1 MTKRDRV
8 LNHICLK
15 QEASLFSPALLN
27 LEVLRSKVFW
37 KRWDVGCRGQM
48 SLSLSSHFN
57 RWRWWINLLLI
68 SGWILHF
75 CCKMPNGKILG
86 SESDN
91 TETHFHGYINVLDMK
106 LMMCFF
112 SSDKVLMFWW
122 RTADYLKCYLWNVLL
137 FCMNPTTVNQK
148 ILSSCLVCNFHII
161 VSMLCKA
168 EKSYIKSSFFTVFIT
183 VSGTLRKGPD
193 ESTMPL
199 SSDAI
204 TRTTRALCAFPKW
217 PCIETIVLFFM
228 I

>member
-1 MTKRDRV
+1 
-8 LNHICLK
+8 
-15 QEASLFSPALLN
+15 
-27 LEVLRSKVFW
+27 
-37 KRWDVGCRGQM
+37 M

-91 TETHFHGYINVLDMK
+91 TETHFHGDINVLAMK

-122 RTADYLKCYLWNVLL
+122 RTADYLKCYLWNVWL
-137 FCMNPTTVNQK
+137 FCMNPTAVNQT

-168 EKSYIKSSFFTVFIT
+168 EKSYIQSSFFYSVHHCVGEATQRSRWSDYAIIVGCDYHVDTCFTCISKMTLHRNNSSVFYDLT
-183 VSGTLRKGPD
+183 HACLLLWRMMNLTDLFGPFLFSRLHNC
-193 ESTMPL
+193 EWFRGNQGPA
-199 SSDAI
+199 SS
-204 TRTTRALCAFPKW
+204 RQ
-217 PCIETIVLFFM
+217 
-228 I
+228 